1 MEWETDQRP
10 IDYLKRRIIYYK
22 KKRATVKN
30 LATNAHLL
38 NRYTA
43 EQLKGLVGGKV
54 LFIDKMIKQF
64 EKAVKK
70 LELNQT
76 QYEYK
81 KS

>member
-22 KKRATVKN
+22 KKRATVKK
-30 LATNAHLL
+30 LATNAD
-38 NRYTA
+38 YTT
-43 EQLKGLVGGKV
+43 EHLKGLVGEKV

-70 LELNQT
+70 LELNKT
-76 QYEYK
+76 IL
-81 KS
+81 